1 MSDTRPIGLVGLGLV
16 GKALIARLTAAGH
29 CVLGYDTHEG
39 AREQASALGVELAA
53 TAGEVGMRCD
63 TILLSLPDSDT
74 VNRVIADEQMG
85 QRLHEGTLVLDTTT
99 GCPSDAAHNSHR
111 LIERGVRFIDVTLS
125 GSSEDIARGEAT
137 ALVGAEHDP
146 QVAALVQCFADKTFF
161 LGQPGAGCL
170 AKLIVNHVMGLNR
183 VALAEGLALGE
194 KAGLPAAALLPILQA
209 SAAHSKVMD
218 LKGRRMVEGRYNP
231 ASRIAQHA
239 KDVRLV
245 LKLGQDAGAYLPL
258 EQVHLELLERAIAE
272 GLGEQDNA
280 AIIELFRERQPAPGK
295 PL

>member
-1 MSDTRPIGLVGLGLV
+1 MSDTKPIGLVGLGLV

-29 CVLGYDTHEG
+29 RVLGYDTHDG
-39 AREQASALGVELAA
+39 AREQAAELGVELAA

-63 TILLSLPDSDT
+63 VILLSLPDSDT
-74 VNRVIADEQMG
+74 VNRVVADEQMG
-85 QRLHEGTLVLDTTT
+85 QRLHGGTLVLDTTT
-99 GCPSDAAHNSHR
+99 GCPSDAVHNSRR

-146 QVAALVQCFADKTFF
+146 QVAAIVDCFANKTFF

-183 VALAEGLALGE
+183 AALAEGLALGE
-194 KAGLPAAALLPILQA
+194 KTGLAPAALLPILQA
-209 SAAHSKVMD
+209 SAAYSKVMD
-218 LKGRRMVEGRYNP
+218 LKGRRMVAHNYSP

-239 KDVRLV
+239 KDVRLI

-258 EQVHLELLERAIAE
+258 EEVHMELLGAAIAE
-272 GLGEQDNA
+272 GLGEEDNA
-280 AIIELFRERQPAPGK
+280 AIIELFRQGQPANDGVI
-295 PL
+295 